1 MLKRVM
7 HDRFAERIGE
17 TVQVIA
23 IASNNSGVE
32 GARFRYG
39 QTILNAE
46 MINGHPGCTFVVAP
60 GRTRLQGVVAFFTPP
75 PTGARYDLFEVDPH
89 GVVDLQEG
97 VTAVDPD
104 PVVSFVVD
112 GVAQLAAAP
121 VLASAPPPPAAA
133 GRKTRPRRTAGRKT
147 RAGKKP
153 RAARKSKGPRRKAG
167 RGGK

>member
-1 MLKRVM
+1 MLKRVT
-7 HDRFAERIGE
+7 HDRFTEKIGE

-46 MINGHPGCTFVVAP
+46 TINGHPGCTFTVAE
-60 GRTRLQGVVAFFTPP
+60 GRVRLQAVVAFFTPP
-75 PTGARYDLFEVDPH
+75 PGGARYDLFEVDPH
-89 GVVDLQEG
+89 GVVDLGES
-97 VTAVDPD
+97 VTALDPD

-121 VLASAPPPPAAA
+121 VFAAA
-133 GRKTRPRRTAGRKT
+133 APAPAGARPKKARKKAKARRK
-147 RAGKKP
+147 AGKKT
-153 RAARKSKGPRRKAG
+153 KTSKAPRRKAG
-167 RGGK
+167 RGHK